1 MKYRVKIDIN
11 DFLKR
16 YSQIYEEIEYCIGH
30 TEDAIMELDEFYE
43 RVKDLEEKFGVP
55 FAELSVI
62 NGYLK
67 DIAERAIELKDEKLL
82 EYCEGIGIVQCED

>member
-1 MKYRVKIDIN
+1 MYYRVKIDIN

-30 TEDAIMELDEFYE
+30 TEDAIMEKEEFYE
-43 RVKDLEEKFGVP
+43 RIKDLEDKFDVP

-62 NGYLK
+62 NEYLK
-67 DIAERAIELKDEKLL
+67 EIAERAIELKDEKLL
-82 EYCEGIGIVQCED
+82 KSCEGLGIVKEE